1 MNRNARQLTEE
12 EAQLMLVGLSII
24 KKREQFQVFPQN
36 HLRRSNNKDDTHYW
50 IESKIKQGWLIR
62 NQISIFLSVL
72 SVPVIKNPRLSQF
85 FELDLKGVI
94 SQKKLLLSKVS

>member
-36 HLRRSNNKDDTHYW
+36 HLRRSNNKDGTHYW
-50 IESKIKQGWLIR
+50 IESKIKQGW
-62 NQISIFLSVL
+62 NQISILLSVL

-94 SQKKLLLSKVS
+94 SQKEITA